1 MAGEK
6 LYCGSAKARDTQYGE
21 ELTVSVNLSECERQ
35 FKEHG
40 YVSKSGNNFITLK
53 VQRRKE
59 VGKYG
64 ETHTVI
70 VDTWKPENR
79 QQGASNQGNG
89 NGYQNSGQNASTAS
103 QNAIQGD
110 SSTPPDDDLDIPF

>member
-6 LYCGSAKARDTQYGE
+6 LYCGSAKSRDTQYGE
-21 ELTVSVNLSECERQ
+21 ELTVSVNLSECEKQ

-40 YVSKSGNNFITLK
+40 YISKTGSNFITLK

-64 ETHTVI
+64 ETHTVT
-70 VDTWKPENR
+70 VDTWKPEKR
-79 QQGASNQGNG
+79 QEGTSNQSSG

-103 QNAIQGD
+103 HNAQGAD
-110 SSTPPDDDLDIPF
+110 NEYGDRVPF

>member
-6 LYCGSAKARDTQYGE
+6 LYCGSAKSRDTQYGE

-40 YVSKSGNNFITLK
+40 YVSKSGSNFITLK

-64 ETHTVI
+64 ETHSVM
-70 VDTWKPENR
+70 VDTWKPEKR
-79 QQGASNQGNG
+79 QEGASNQSGG

-103 QNAIQGD
+103 HNAQSAD
-110 SSTPPDDDLDIPF
+110 SDDMSDVPF